1 MKSILLL
8 TSLLLFSCE
17 NKPKTQQ
24 DKKIEKTQKEKP
36 KVINNEVGDWQRD
49 FRLTHDIDKDSIW
62 NKPVRYYI
70 ENKKCSQTAIEFY
83 YGKYRP
89 TDEEKTEKLLNL
101 VTTESSE
108 LRPFYRWI
116 LNKTILIQD
125 GALGEYTGKPARQ
138 YAEKFPNE
146 FFEYMDFDKS
156 GEKYSDWY
164 NSIMYSGFY
173 DSDNSEKPNLI
184 REEMIKTMT
193 ENCKNYNQEMKMKI
207 KKFAND
213 CFPDSNVVTN

>member
-1 MKSILLL
+1 MKNILMLI
-8 TSLLLFSCE
+8 SLLLFSCE
-17 NKPKTQQ
+17 NKSTTQKNKTVE
-24 DKKIEKTQKEKP
+24 IIQKEKSN
-36 KVINNEVGDWQRD
+36 VIKSKAEDWQLGFD
-49 FRLTHDIDKDSIW
+49 LTHNIDKDSIW

-70 ENKKCSQTAIEFY
+70 ENKKCSQIAVEFY

-89 TDEEKTEKLLNL
+89 TDEEKTEKLLSL
-101 VTTESSE
+101 VTTENSE

-125 GALGEYTGKPARQ
+125 GALAEYTGKPARQ
-138 YAEKFPNE
+138 YAEKFPDE

-173 DSDNSEKPNLI
+173 DTDNFEKPNII
-184 REEMIKTMT
+184 REEIIKTMT
-193 ENCKNYNQEMKMKI
+193 KNCRNENQEMKI

-213 CFPDSNVVTN
+213 CFPDSNKMD